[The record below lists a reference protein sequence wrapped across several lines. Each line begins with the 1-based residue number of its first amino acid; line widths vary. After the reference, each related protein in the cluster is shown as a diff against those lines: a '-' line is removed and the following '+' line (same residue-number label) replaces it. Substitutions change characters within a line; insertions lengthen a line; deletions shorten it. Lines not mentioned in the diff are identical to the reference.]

1 MGFATPKA
9 CFVCFSVYAF
19 CFRRLLSSIIPF
31 SSITYINLATPC
43 RLLKWLGPF
52 SRPQVNALRS
62 EFYFVGCQDGGHALK
77 IFLLY
82 LLIYFVYVGCMW
94 RSEENLWVPGLA
106 EGSLSCFVNSIPLCL
121 LFGYYAFQS
130 CFPFCILCF
139 TMFSL
144 ILWEFQP
151 CVLIIFFSSS
161 SAPPR
166 PSLRS
171 LPTQLHVLSF
181 PLKDSFF
188 SAFVNLSF

>member
-19 CFRRLLSSIIPF
+19 CFRRLLSSILPF
-31 SSITYINLATPC
+31 SRITYTNRATPC
-43 RLLKWLGPF
+43 GLLKWLGPC

-62 EFYFVGCQDGGHALK
+62 EFYFVGCQDGGHAFK
-77 IFLLY
+77 NIFTIFAY
-82 LLIYFVYVGCMW
+82 LFCVCGCMW

-106 EGSLSCFVNSIPLCL
+106 EGTLSCFVDSIPLCL

-144 ILWEFQP
+144 IL
-151 CVLIIFFSSS
+151 
-161 SAPPR
+161 
-166 PSLRS
+166 
-171 LPTQLHVLSF
+171 
-181 PLKDSFF
+181 
-188 SAFVNLSF
+188 